1 MTIKE
6 HLKRIVFVAIVF
18 LTVGVVGYGF
28 GWIIITL
35 VKDKKQQSFIVQKCV
50 WIRFIKKKVFI
61 GMSLTVIL
69 AII

>member
-18 LTVGVVGYGF
+18 LTVGVVGYGL

-35 VKDKKQQSFIVQKCV
+35 VKDEKAAKLYSTEMC
-50 WIRFIKKKVFI
+50 
-61 GMSLTVIL
+61 G
-69 AII
+69 